1 MFSIKIIAMTVLVV
15 YYSRTGNT
23 RKIGQE
29 IARQLKADI
38 EEIIS
43 PRGRSGP
50 LGFLWSGGEAALRLM
65 TKIKPIKKDPAKYD
79 LVVIGTPIWSFNMSS
94 PVRTYLSKHKFKKV
108 AFFLTH
114 EGAPGKTFKNMGVLV
129 GKTPVA
135 TLAVVKKEIVGK
147 AYSAK
152 VKEFVKKLK

>member
-1 MFSIKIIAMTVLVV
+1 MKALVV

-23 RKIGQE
+23 RKVGQE

-50 LGFLWSGGEAALRLM
+50 LGFLWSGGEATLRLM
-65 TKIKPIKKDPAKYD
+65 TKLKPTKKDPTKYD
-79 LVVIGTPIWSFNMSS
+79 VVVVGTPIWSFNMSS
-94 PVRTYLSKHKFKKV
+94 PVRTYLSRNRFKKV

-114 EGAPGKTFKNMGVLV
+114 EGAPGKTFKNMTALV
-129 GKTPVA
+129 GKKPLA
-135 TLAVVKKEIVGK
+135 TLAVEKKEIVGK
-147 AYSAK
+147 AYSGK